1 MKKAAMR
8 MVLAAAVLGG
18 ALVGCAPQDDDTEV
32 TEEQLR
38 KRCRTI
44 QPTLMEQ
51 LAIEEQLG
59 GSEPDEMFK
68 DGETLAAGTNY
79 RDIAVHALVVRKGEG
94 RANGDIP
101 DSMIEEQIRVLNE
114 AFAGK
119 SSDKAHDMRIRYHL
133 KTVERITKPEWYNL
147 NYGTQA
153 EVDMKTSFFAK
164 HPGSN
169 VLRMYFSNLSGGLLG
184 WATFPTWYTD
194 AEEQGF
200 PGVKEKE
207 MDGVV
212 ILSESLPGGTA
223 EPYNLGDTATH
234 EVGHWVGLWHTF
246 QIGCNAPG
254 DSVLD
259 TPRVRSPNFGCP
271 TAVDS
276 CPATSSLVTPDQV
289 ENFMD
294 YTDDSCMDRFTPRQ
308 GYRGRNHFYRFRDRA
323 EYVPF
328 ES

>member
-1 MKKAAMR
+1 MMKTAMR

-18 ALVGCAPQDDDTEV
+18 ALVGCAPQDDETEI

-38 KRCRTI
+38 KRCRTV

-51 LAIEEQLG
+51 IAIDEELG
-59 GSEPDEMFK
+59 GATPDEMFK
-68 DGETLAAGTNY
+68 DGENLAAGTNY
-79 RDIAVHALVVRKGEG
+79 RDIAVYVLAVQKGPG
-94 RANGDIP
+94 RANGEIP
-101 DSMIEEQIRVLNE
+101 DAMIQDQIRVLNE
-114 AFAGK
+114 AFAGGTN
-119 SSDKAHDMRIRYHL
+119 DKAHDMRIRFHL
-133 KTVERITKPEWYNL
+133 KSVERITKAPWYNI

-153 EVDMKTSFFAK
+153 EVDMKTYFFNK

-169 VLRMYFSNLSGGLLG
+169 VLRMYFTSLSGGLLG
-184 WATFPTWYTD
+184 WATFPSWYTEN
-194 AEEQGF
+194 EESGF
-200 PGVKEKE
+200 PGVKEKQ

-246 QIGCNAPG
+246 QNGCNAPG
-254 DSVLD
+254 DSVTD
-259 TPRVRSPNFGCP
+259 TPRVRSPNFGCTP
-271 TAVDS
+271 TDS
-276 CPATSSLVTPDQV
+276 CPATGTTATPDQI

-294 YTDDSCMDRFTPRQ
+294 YTDDSCMDRFTPDQ
-308 GYRGRNHFYRFRDRA
+308 GYRGRNHFFRFRDKA